1 MSLFRKVSVLTLV
14 LVALIIPV
22 AALSEDAAGDA
33 ELRDGSVWVSSGFN
47 DRGSGTITVRVFNT
61 GTDFAVVDVKIT
73 GMGTDNVY
81 AIGTVNVPGD
91 PGSGFG
97 YEDIQLSFHMGNTG
111 RHWVDVHIEHVS
123 GSGVNDAQSVM
134 VFDFEV
140 RQSIWSNTWTYIA
153 IILVIVI
160 AGIGLFIKM
169 RGAPKAEDTGS
180 FTAMEEERKAS
191 KRSTGREEYKSRN
204 EKK

>member
-14 LVALIIPV
+14 MIALIIPV
-22 AALSEDAAGDA
+22 AALSDDAAGDA
-33 ELRDGSVWVSSGFN
+33 ELRDGGVWVSGGFN
-47 DRGSGTITVRVFNT
+47 DRSSGTITVRVFNA
-61 GTDFAVVDVKIT
+61 GADAVSVVVKIT
-73 GMGTDNVY
+73 GMGADNVY
-81 AIGTVNVPGD
+81 AASSTVTIPGD
-91 PGSGFG
+91 PGTGFS
-97 YEDIQLSFHMGNTG
+97 YVDVPLSFHVGSTG
-111 RHWVDVHIEHVS
+111 RHWVDVHIESVYGGLNES
-123 GSGVNDAQSVM
+123 QSVM

-153 IILVIVI
+153 IILVIIV
-160 AGIGLFIKM
+160 AGIGIFIKI
-169 RGAPKAEDTGS
+169 RGTPKAEETGS